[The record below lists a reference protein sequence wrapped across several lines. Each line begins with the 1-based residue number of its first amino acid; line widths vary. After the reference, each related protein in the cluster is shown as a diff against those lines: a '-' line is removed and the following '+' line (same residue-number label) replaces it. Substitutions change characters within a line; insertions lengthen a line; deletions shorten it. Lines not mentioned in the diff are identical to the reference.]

1 MSNTKLEVVL
11 IIIGF
16 LGLQCISIAQ
26 AQDAQKGQSQM
37 KKVLNTNHPGQMP
50 DNDVNDNLQEYP
62 LYPESEDIYNR
73 FKKEKNMDP
82 EDISKVKKSDK
93 SDNARTNN
101 EKESNDD
108 ASGSNLDIPGSEL
121 DDEQENIGNEDE
133 ENNYYSI
140 GGDDHNN
147 LDEDKDEL

>member
-1 MSNTKLEVVL
+1 MKIQLSTKKNGNQ
-11 IIIGF
+11 II
-16 LGLQCISIAQ
+16 A
-26 AQDAQKGQSQM
+26 M
-37 KKVLNTNHPGQMP
+37 KKNPNTNPSDHMP
-50 DNDVNDNLQEYP
+50 NKDETGNYLEYP

-73 FKKEKNMDP
+73 FKKEKNIDP

-93 SDNARTNN
+93 SDKARTNMD
-101 EKESNDD
+101 KESNDD

-140 GGDDHNN
+140 GGDDHNK

>member
-1 MSNTKLEVVL
+1 MHRTVV
-11 IIIGF
+11 
-16 LGLQCISIAQ
+16 AQ
-26 AQDAQKGQSQM
+26 AHDAQKDKMIMKIQLSTKKNGNQIIAM
-37 KKVLNTNHPGQMP
+37 KKNLNTNPAVQLP
-50 DNDVNDNLQEYP
+50 DKDETDNHLEYP

-73 FKKEKNMDP
+73 FKKEKDMDP

-93 SDNARTNN
+93 SDKARTNI
-101 EKESNDD
+101 EKESNED
-108 ASGSNLDIPGSEL
+108 ASGTNLDIPGSEL